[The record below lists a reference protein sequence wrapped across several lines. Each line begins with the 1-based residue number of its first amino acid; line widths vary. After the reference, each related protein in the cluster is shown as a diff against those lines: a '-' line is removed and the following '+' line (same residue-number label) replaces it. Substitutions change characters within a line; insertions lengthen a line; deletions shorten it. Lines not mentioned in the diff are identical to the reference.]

1 MIPAIRQQT
10 IFNILTE
17 KEVVYMD
24 DLVKH
29 LDVSF
34 STLRRDLREL
44 EKSGKIILL
53 HGGGVQLN
61 RKNTE
66 LSISAKLNLNQEAK
80 NKIALKACSLIQ
92 DNDVIFLDPSSTTL
106 QMIPYLVNRKI
117 TVVTN
122 GFYHISQL
130 ASHQIPCIMIG
141 GNIKQSTNSCIGPLS
156 EAALK
161 GLNFNKSFLGSNG
174 FSKNSGITNHDINE
188 YTIKRIAME
197 QSVDSY
203 FLLDSSKYNTVTMIK
218 VASLTDANIITEKPI
233 PELDE
238 YTNIIIAE

>member
-10 IFNILTE
+10 ITNLLTE
-17 KEVVYMD
+17 KDVLYID

-44 EKSGKIILL
+44 EKSDKINLL

-61 RKNTE
+61 RKSTE
-66 LSISAKLNLNQEAK
+66 LSIATKLNLNKEAK
-80 NKIALKACSLIQ
+80 NKIALKACSYIQ

-122 GFYHISQL
+122 GLYHISQL
-130 ASHQIPCIMIG
+130 AAHQIPCIMIG
-141 GNIKQSTNSCIGPLS
+141 GSIKQSTNSCIGPLA
-156 EAALK
+156 EASLK
-161 GLNFNKSFLGSNG
+161 GLNFNKCFLGSNG
-174 FSKNSGITNHDINE
+174 FSKISGITNHDINE
-188 YTIKRIAME
+188 YTVKRIAMD
-197 QSVDSY
+197 QSIDSY
-203 FLLDSSKYNTVTMIK
+203 FLLDYSKYNVVTMIK
-218 VASLTDANIITEKPI
+218 VASLTDAFIITEKPI

-238 YTNIIIAE
+238 YTNVIIA